1 MECRNHPGTSAA
13 DRCAGCTEPFCPNCL
28 VTVKGRRY
36 CASCKVMALSGQAPV
51 FAQVTEECAEA
62 GEALKYAIIGIFCLG
77 IILENRAC
85 EPVKHAVVGTHDRF
99 EGALVSRADA
109 LRELDVM
116 GRPAARHLR
125 IHSLALSR
133 LFLSIR

>member
-51 FAQVTEECAEA
+51 FEQVTEECAEA

-77 IILENRAC
+77 IILEPIAIA
-85 EPVKHAVVGTHDRF
+85 K
-99 EGALVSRADA
+99 
-109 LRELDVM
+109 
-116 GRPAARHLR
+116 
-125 IHSLALSR
+125 ALSAKR
-133 LFLSIR
+133 MMAANPNLTGSGKASAALAIAIIGLVLWLLTIILKFSKL